1 MDLKDKVALV
11 TGAATGLGR
20 SFCEEILRHGGK
32 VSICDLD
39 SDAGELAA
47 DELGQTF
54 GRERVLF
61 CHCDVTDYSQYEE
74 AFQTTM
80 TEFDAIDI
88 VMNNAEIWND
98 KFWELEVDVNLNG
111 TIRGTLLAQRFM
123 GRNNGGSGGIVIN
136 IGSATSVRPHISTP
150 IYSATKH
157 AILALSRSCGDS
169 YHFNLTG
176 VRVVAV
182 CPALLENAM
191 ASNSKRFKS
200 PSHEKA
206 WQLDVKGLMPQK
218 LEHVARC
225 VIPIIKDAT
234 SGSIWL
240 IANGKSAK
248 EIPYSAV
255 QL

>member
-1 MDLKDKVALV
+1 MDLTDKVALV

-20 SFCEEILRHGGK
+20 TFCEEILRHGGK

-39 SDAGELAA
+39 SDAGEHTA

-54 GRERVLF
+54 GKERVLF

-80 TEFDAIDI
+80 TEFDNIHI
-88 VMNNAEIWND
+88 VINNAEIWND

-123 GRNNGGSGGIVIN
+123 GRNNGGSGGVVIN
-136 IGSATSVRPHISTP
+136 IGSVTSVRPQISTP

-157 AILALSRSCGDS
+157 AILALSRSCGVRNMNCSCLTRLTNFFFNKFSEQDA
-169 YHFNLTG
+169 YHYNLTG
-176 VRVVAV
+176 VRVIAV

-191 ASNSKRFKS
+191 TSHSKRFKS
-200 PSHEKA
+200 PNHEKA

-218 LEHVARC
+218 
-225 VIPIIKDAT
+225 
-234 SGSIWL
+234 
-240 IANGKSAK
+240 
-248 EIPYSAV
+248 
-255 QL
+255 